1 MLPWQ
6 VDKMED
12 VQSSVSPTSD
22 VYSVSP
28 STQVFV
34 PEQPNPEV
42 TTHCNVPYYHLHIHF
57 IACVCVRVCV
67 CVCVC
72 VCVRACTCIWH
83 ACMCTVS
90 YRPIAT
96 ATMTSSK
103 WLLCEGD
110 YYIFVQQPNSGVYT
124 VLS

>member
-12 VQSSVSPTSD
+12 VRSSVSPTSD

-42 TTHCNVPYYHLHIHF
+42 TTHCNVPYYLLHIHF
-57 IACVCVRVCV
+57 MCACECACVCVRVSV
-67 CVCVC
+67 CVRAH
-72 VCVRACTCIWH
+72 VCVRACVRAHAYGTHTC
-83 ACMCTVS
+83 
-90 YRPIAT
+90 
-96 ATMTSSK
+96 
-103 WLLCEGD
+103 
-110 YYIFVQQPNSGVYT
+110 
-124 VLS
+124 VLYLIGQ